1 MGRLAL
7 CICILVLAGW
17 ASPAAASSSG
27 TDETLAAA
35 RDSVVQA
42 LSSEGRAGR
51 LAPLLP
57 PGFKVHL
64 SLRTIGPA
72 RGLYEGGQLIVL
84 LDRWLAACGKHHFR
98 AAPPGSEAPAGPQII
113 RGTLICEGSGGTVR
127 IDLHFVLERAGDSWR
142 LSEMWEAG

>member
-7 CICILVLAGW
+7 CTCIVVLAGW

-27 TDETLAAA
+27 GDEGLAAA

-42 LSSEGRAGR
+42 LSEGRAGR
-51 LAPLLP
+51 LGPLLP

-84 LDRWLAACGKHHFR
+84 LDRWLAARSKHHFR
-98 AAPPGSEAPAGPQII
+98 AAPPGSEAPEGPQII
-113 RGTLICEGSGGTVR
+113 QGTLTCQGPGGTVR